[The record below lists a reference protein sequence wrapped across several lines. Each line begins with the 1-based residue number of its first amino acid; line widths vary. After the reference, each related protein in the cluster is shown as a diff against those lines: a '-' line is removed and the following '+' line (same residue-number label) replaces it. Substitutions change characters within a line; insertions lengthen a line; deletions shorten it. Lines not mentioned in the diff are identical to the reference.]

1 MFGYADVEKLRCACA
16 PGSAVLS
23 LYLAVPLDPAGT
35 RGLATTAAELMA
47 SAVGLAGG
55 SEKDQEG
62 ERDGARIEAAD
73 REAVLDAL
81 AAHGRDWGGHTVAF
95 FACQKLGLF
104 EALPLPCLLPE
115 RALLTSRPY
124 IRPLLAAVQRC
135 PDYRVAI
142 TDREHAWVLSVSGGR
157 VETMA
162 TQVDRGPR
170 SSSFGGWY
178 GLQAHR
184 IQRRIIE
191 LGRHHYRHT
200 AAILEREVGRGQVP
214 LVIGGHRD
222 SIAGLLRALPPAAR
236 EEVAGSFRADPH
248 TLTEARIPELAD
260 RVIGRWVARREREAA
275 EEVVAGPPG
284 RLAAVGLPACLAAV
298 GRGAV
303 DRLLVPD
310 DGMIPGFAC
319 DRCGALSAG
328 RGECPDCGTA
338 TRPVPD
344 LLEEMV
350 QRTLD
355 DTGRVTVVRDAP
367 FSVAAELRFPV
378 TAEGSGR

>member
-1 MFGYADVEKLRCACA
+1 MFGYADVEKLRGVCA

-23 LYLAVPLDPAGT
+23 LYLAVPLDPAAI
-35 RGLATTAAELMA
+35 RGLAAAAAELMA
-47 SAVGLAGG
+47 SAAGLAGG
-55 SEKDQEG
+55 TES
-62 ERDGARIEAAD
+62 DGRRVEAAD

-81 AAHGRDWGGHTVAF
+81 AAYGRDWGGHTVAF
-95 FACQKLGLF
+95 FACRELGLF

-115 RALLTSRPY
+115 RAVLTSRPY

-135 PDYRVAI
+135 PDYQVALA
-142 TDREHAWVLSVSGGR
+142 DREHARVLSVSGSR
-157 VETMA
+157 VETIA

-170 SSSFGGWY
+170 SSGFGGWH

-191 LGRHHYRHT
+191 LGRHHYRDT
-200 AAILEREVGRGQVP
+200 AAILERAAADEHMP
-214 LVIGGHRD
+214 LVIGGHQD
-222 SIAGLLRALPPAAR
+222 SISGLLRALPPAAR
-236 EEVAGSFRADPH
+236 EVFAGSFHADPH
-248 TLTEARIPELAD
+248 TLTEARIRELAGP
-260 RVIGRWVARREREAA
+260 VIGRWVARRERELA

-303 DRLLVPD
+303 NRLLVPD
-310 DGMIPGFAC
+310 EGMIPGFAC
-319 DRCGALSAG
+319 DHCGALSAD
-328 RGECPDCGTA
+328 RGECPDCGA
-338 TRPVPD
+338 AMRPVPD

-355 DTGRVTVVRDAP
+355 DDGWATVVRDAP
-367 FSVAAELRFPV
+367 FSVAAKLRFPV

>member
-1 MFGYADVEKLRCACA
+1 MFGYAEIEKLRRVCA
-16 PGSAVLS
+16 PGAEVLS
-23 LYLAVPLDPAGT
+23 LYLAVPLDPAGV
-35 RGLATTAAELMA
+35 RGLAAQAAELMA
-47 SAVGLAGG
+47 SAVGQADG
-55 SEKDQEG
+55 S
-62 ERDGARIEAAD
+62 ERDGARVGHAD
-73 REAVLDAL
+73 RDAVLDAL
-81 AAHGRDWGGHTVAF
+81 AAHGRDWAGHTVAL
-95 FACQKLGLF
+95 FACRELGLF

-115 RALLTSRPY
+115 QAALTSRPY

-142 TDREHAWVLSVSGGR
+142 ADREHAWVLSVRGSQ

-162 TQVDRGPR
+162 RQVDRGPR
-170 SSSFGGWY
+170 SAGFGGWY

-191 LGRHHYRHT
+191 LGRHHYRDT
-200 AAILEREVGRGQVP
+200 AAILERAAAAGRVP

-236 EEVAGSFRADPH
+236 EAFAGSFHADPH
-248 TLTEARIPELAD
+248 TLTEARVRELAAP
-260 RVIGRWVARREREAA
+260 VIGGWVARRERELA

-303 DRLLVPD
+303 DRLLVSD
-310 DGMIPGFAC
+310 DGIIPGFAC
-319 DRCGALSAG
+319 DRCGVLSAV
-328 RGECPDCGTA
+328 RGECPGCGTA

-350 QRTLD
+350 QRALD
-355 DTGRVTVVRDAP
+355 DDGRVTVVRDAP
-367 FSVAAELRFPV
+367 FSVAAKLRFPV
-378 TAEGSGR
+378 TVEGS

>member
-1 MFGYADVEKLRCACA
+1 MFGYADVEKLRRVCA

-23 LYLAVPLDPAGT
+23 LYLAVPLDPAGV
-35 RGLATTAAELMA
+35 RGLAAEAAGLMA

-55 SEKDQEG
+55 SQE
-62 ERDGARIEAAD
+62 DGARVGQAD

-81 AAHGRDWGGHTVAF
+81 AAHERDWGGHTVAF
-95 FACQKLGLF
+95 FACRELGLF

-115 RALLTSRPY
+115 QAVLTSRPY

-142 TDREHAWVLSVSGGR
+142 ADREHARVLSVSGSR

-170 SSSFGGWY
+170 SSGFGGWY

-191 LGRHHYRHT
+191 LGRHHYRDT
-200 AAILEREVGRGQVP
+200 AAILERAAAGGHVP

-236 EEVAGSFRADPH
+236 EAFAGSFHTDPH
-248 TLTEARIPELAD
+248 RLTEARVRELA
-260 RVIGRWVARREREAA
+260 RPVIGRWVARRERELA

-303 DRLLVPD
+303 DCLLVPD
-310 DGMIPGFAC
+310 DGMIGGFAC
-319 DRCGALSAG
+319 DRCGVLSAG
-328 RGECPDCGTA
+328 RGECPGCGTA
-338 TRPVPD
+338 ARPVPD

-355 DTGRVTVVRDAP
+355 DDGRVVVIRDAP
-367 FSVAAELRFPV
+367 FSVAAKLRFPV

>member
-1 MFGYADVEKLRCACA
+1 MFGYADVEKLRRVCA

-23 LYLAVPLDPAGT
+23 LYLAVPLDPAGV
-35 RGLATTAAELMA
+35 RGLAAEAAELMA
-47 SAVGLAGG
+47 NAVGLAGG
-55 SEKDQEG
+55 SE
-62 ERDGARIEAAD
+62 RDGARVDHAD

-95 FACQKLGLF
+95 FACRELGLF

-115 RALLTSRPY
+115 QAVLASRPY

-142 TDREHAWVLSVSGGR
+142 ADREHAWVLSVRGSR

-162 TQVDRGPR
+162 RQVDRGPR
-170 SSSFGGWY
+170 SSGFGGWY
-178 GLQAHR
+178 GLQAYR
-184 IQRRIIE
+184 TQRRIIE
-191 LGRHHYRHT
+191 QGRHHYRDT
-200 AAILEREVGRGQVP
+200 AAILERAAAGGRVP

-236 EEVAGSFRADPH
+236 EVFAGSFHADPH
-248 TLTEARIPELAD
+248 TLTEARVRELAGP
-260 RVIGRWVARREREAA
+260 VIGRWVTRRERELA

-319 DRCGALSAG
+319 DRCRVLSAV

-350 QRTLD
+350 QRALD
-355 DTGRVTVVRDAP
+355 DDGRVTVVRDAP
-367 FSVAAELRFPV
+367 FSVAANLRFPV
-378 TAEGSGR
+378 TAEGS

>member
-35 RGLATTAAELMA
+35 RGLAATAAELMA

-55 SEKDQEG
+55 TENDQGG
-62 ERDGARIEAAD
+62 EREGTRIQAAD

-81 AAHGRDWGGHTVAF
+81 AAYGRDWGGHTVAF
-95 FACQKLGLF
+95 FACRELGLF

-115 RALLTSRPY
+115 RAVLTSRPY
-124 IRPLLAAVQRC
+124 IWPLLAAVQRC

-142 TDREHAWVLSVSGGR
+142 ADREHARVLSVCGSQ
-157 VETMA
+157 VETIA

-170 SSSFGGWY
+170 CSGFGGWH
-178 GLQAHR
+178 GLEAHR

-191 LGRHHYRHT
+191 LGRHHYRDT
-200 AAILEREVGRGQVP
+200 ALILERAAADEHMP
-214 LVIGGHRD
+214 LVIGGHQD
-222 SIAGLLRALPPAAR
+222 SIAGLLRALPAAAR
-236 EEVAGSFRADPH
+236 EEFAGSFHADPH
-248 TLTEARIPELAD
+248 ALTEARIRQLAGP
-260 RVIGRWVARREREAA
+260 VIGRWVARRERELA
-275 EEVVAGPPG
+275 EEVLAGSPG
-284 RLAAVGLPACLAAV
+284 RLAAVGLQACLAAA
-298 GRGAV
+298 GQGAV

-319 DRCGALSAG
+319 NGCGALSGG
-328 RGECPDCGTA
+328 RGECPRCGTA
-338 TRPVPD
+338 GRPVPD
-344 LLEEMV
+344 LMEEMV

-355 DTGRVTVVRDAP
+355 DDGRVTVIRDAQ
-367 FSVAAELRFPV
+367 FSVAARLRFPV
-378 TAEGSGR
+378 AAEGGGR

>member
-1 MFGYADVEKLRCACA
+1 MFGYADVEKLRAVCA
-16 PGSAVLS
+16 PGCAVLS
-23 LYLAVPLDPAGT
+23 LYLAVPLDPAGI
-35 RGLATTAAELMA
+35 RGLAADAAELMA
-47 SAVGLAGG
+47 GAVGVAGG
-55 SEKDQEG
+55 SEKDQRG
-62 ERDGARIEAAD
+62 GARVDRAD

-81 AAHGRDWGGHTVAF
+81 AAHGRDRGGHTVAF
-95 FACQKLGLF
+95 FACQQLGLF
-104 EALPLPCLLPE
+104 EAVPLPCLLPE
-115 RALLTSRPY
+115 QAVLTSRPY

-142 TDREHAWVLSVSGGR
+142 ADREHARVLSVSGSR
-157 VETMA
+157 VQTVA

-170 SSSFGGWY
+170 SSGFGGWY

-191 LGRHHYRHT
+191 LGRHHYRDT
-200 AAILEREVGRGQVP
+200 AAILERAAGRGRMP
-214 LVIGGHRD
+214 LVIGGHHD

-236 EEVAGSFRADPH
+236 EQFAGSFHADPH
-248 TLTEARIPELAD
+248 TLTEARIRELAGP
-260 RVIGRWVARREREAA
+260 VIGRWVVRRERELA
-275 EEVVAGPPG
+275 EEVLAGPPG
-284 RLAAVGLPACLAAV
+284 RLAAVGLPACLAAA

-310 DGMIPGFAC
+310 DGMIPGFGC

-328 RGECPDCGTA
+328 RGGCPGCGTDG
-338 TRPVPD
+338 RPVPD

-355 DTGRVTVVRDAP
+355 DDGRVTVIRDAP
-367 FSVAAELRFPV
+367 FSVAAKLRFPV